1 MDESIMLQMEHID
14 KRFPGVHALNDCEFS
29 LRKGEVHALI
39 GENGAGKSTLVKIMT
54 GIYTEYDGDY
64 YFDGKKVHFN
74 SIKDAQAAGVFVVHQ
89 ELNMMNELTVAQ
101 NLFIGRES
109 KGFFCSDRTINR
121 KTEALIREFDIGVRP
136 TDKLSTLTIGKAQMV
151 EIARAMSFDSTKV
164 LILDEPTA
172 ALSQGEVEELFKKI
186 QQLKDK
192 GVSIVFIS
200 HRLGEI
206 MRIADRVTVMR
217 DGAYIDTLDIGACT
231 VDDIIRLMVGREIIE
246 QPKQKSNV
254 DAQAPVIL
262 EAQGLRATGVYDVSF
277 QLKKGEILG
286 FAGLVG
292 AGRTEVMRLLCG
304 ADRCRAG
311 TIRIKGRDCTMK
323 HPHDGVEHGVGYLS
337 EDRKRYGL
345 VLGLSVNTNTMLASY
360 DKVSDHG
367 LIRGRDCERHTN
379 EYVRALRIKTPSI
392 QQMVKNLSGGNQ
404 QKVVVGKW
412 LFRDVDIL
420 IFDEPTRGIDV
431 GARAEIYQLMDEL
444 VQEGK
449 AIIMVSSDLT
459 EILKMSD
466 RIIVMCEGRIT
477 ADLDIQDA
485 DQERIM
491 MFATK
496 RKEEVPQ

>member
-1 MDESIMLQMEHID
+1 MDESIMLQMENID
-14 KRFPGVHALNDCEFS
+14 KRFPGVHALKNCRFS
-29 LRKGEVHALI
+29 LRRGEVHALI

-64 YFDGKKVHFN
+64 SFDGRKVRFN
-74 SIKDAQAAGVFVVHQ
+74 SIKEAQAAGIFVVHQ
-89 ELNMMNELTVAQ
+89 ELNMMNDLTVAQ

-109 KGFFCSDRTINR
+109 KGFFCSDKTINR
-121 KTEALIREFDIGVRP
+121 KTEALIREFDIGVRAM
-136 TDKLSTLTIGKAQMV
+136 DKLATLTIGKAQMV

-172 ALSQGEVEELFKKI
+172 ALSQGEAEELFKKV
-186 QQLKDK
+186 QQLKEQ
-192 GVSIVFIS
+192 GVSVVFIS

-206 MRIADRVTVMR
+206 MSIADRVTVMR
-217 DGAYIDTLDIGACT
+217 DGAYIDTLDIGTCT
-231 VDDIIRLMVGREIIE
+231 VDDIIRLMVGREILE
-246 QPKQKSNV
+246 QPKLKSNV
-254 DAQAPVIL
+254 DPQAPVVL
-262 EAQGLRATGVYDVSF
+262 EVDGLRAAKVHDVSF

-311 TIRIKGRDCTMK
+311 TIRIKGRECSMK
-323 HPHDGVEHGVGYLS
+323 HPRDSVAHGLGYLS

-345 VLGLSVNTNTMLASY
+345 VLGLSVDTNTMLASY
-360 DKVSDHG
+360 DKVSSRG
-367 LIRGRDCERHTN
+367 LIDGRACERHTS

-392 QQMVKNLSGGNQ
+392 RQVVKNLSGGNQ
-404 QKVVVGKW
+404 QKVVLGKW

-431 GARAEIYQLMDEL
+431 GARSEIYQLMDEL

-477 ADLDIQDA
+477 ADLDIQEA

-496 RKEEVPQ
+496 NKEEAAQ